1 MCDRNPGAAP
11 SIKPRARQSGIASG
25 ITLLALSA
33 LLFTGAPPAIAG
45 ENHETARRLR
55 EIGEILPLAT
65 IIEKARQYKP
75 GDVIEIELERED
87 WGYKYELD
95 ILDGSGRVWE
105 LEFNATTG
113 ELIKMKLDD

>member
-1 MCDRNPGAAP
+1 MNTPIGAAC
-11 SIKPRARQSGIASG
+11 RAAVLSLS
-25 ITLLALSA
+25 LALA
-33 LLFTGAPPAIAG
+33 GGAPPAVAG

-65 IIEKARQYKP
+65 IIEKARQYKA
-75 GDVIEIELERED
+75 GDVIEIELERES

-95 ILDGSGRVWE
+95 ILDSSGRVWE